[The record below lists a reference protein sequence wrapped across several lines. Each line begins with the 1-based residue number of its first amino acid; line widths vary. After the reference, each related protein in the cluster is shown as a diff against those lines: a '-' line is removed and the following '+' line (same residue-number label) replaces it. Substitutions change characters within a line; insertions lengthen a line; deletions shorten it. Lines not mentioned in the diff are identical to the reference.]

1 MHDCRLFSD
10 MGVALQMWNAH
21 RAEASAPITQ
31 DPQRLTLQMAIAIG
45 LLMTVAPPV
54 AVTVVWATPAFSRAA
69 QLALTV
75 YGALVTL
82 IIAAV
87 AMAAIV

>member
-1 MHDCRLFSD
+1 MHDCRFFPDVEATPQSS
-10 MGVALQMWNAH
+10 NAP
-21 RAEASAPITQ
+21 RAEAAVPVTHDS
-31 DPQRLTLQMAIAIG
+31 QRLTLQMAVAIG

-82 IIAAV
+82 IIAA
-87 AMAAIV
+87 AAIAAMV